1 MKQKHKLY
9 MLVLSLVLITS
20 GFVLTMFS
28 FLNVETSVKE
38 VPIGYAW
45 TVAEST
51 IGNYNAA
58 EGVFEWNFSKGY
70 PYMGNKTINNPLTT
84 SISYVL
90 PGFRF
95 GVGVTGERFQDIRI
109 DATYGTSENYGYW
122 GTTEVIDYS
131 AKNINA
137 KYAIKVRAL
146 SLNITVSNNNQ
157 TSVYRLVTAPMI
169 HTFIYG
175 ENETGWYILFHEISF
190 IIMVLPSTPLLSIF
204 FHQCDERGISS
215 PKNVNIKLTQNQT
228 STLTISAYYDYEIT
242 CESIKKYIIRNFYN
256 MSTLKFTPIN
266 STCIISNITI
276 SSFHSYNYVIT
287 DIYLE
292 IPWPFITMTSIG
304 LILLTIYTTT
314 AIREM
319 KKKPNILEDK

>member
-1 MKQKHKLY
+1 

-28 FLNVETSVKE
+28 FLNVEASVKE
-38 VPIGYAW
+38 APIGYAW

-51 IGNYNAA
+51 LGNYNAV
-58 EGVFEWNFSKGY
+58 EGVFEWNFSEGC
-70 PYMGNKTINNPLTT
+70 PYMGNKTINKPLTD

-122 GTTEVIDYS
+122 GTSGVIDYS

-157 TSVYRLVTAPMI
+157 TNVYRLVMAPMI
-169 HTFIYG
+169 HTFIYR
-175 ENETGWYILFHEISF
+175 ENETGWYILFHEIGF

-204 FHQCDERGISS
+204 FYQCDERGISS
-215 PKNVNIKLTQNQT
+215 PKNINIKLTQNQT
-228 STLTISAYYDYEIT
+228 STLTVSAYYDYEIT
-242 CESIKKYIIRNFYN
+242 YASIKKYIIRNFYN
-256 MSTLKFTPIN
+256 MSILKFTPIN

-276 SSFHSYNYVIT
+276 SSFYSYNYVIT

-292 IPWPFITMTSIG
+292 IPWPFITMASMG

-314 AIREM
+314 TIREM
-319 KKKPNILEDK
+319 KQKPNIPENK